1 MLRLQ
6 NEIGTPGER
15 GGIARKAFHLAIKT
29 KCSVGERGQA
39 PENVTGMENEVGTSR
54 FGEPPTD
61 PTLFFPSP
69 TPPPK
74 VEVSLQ
80 GEGSGAAIMLL

>member
-1 MLRLQ
+1 
-6 NEIGTPGER
+6 
-15 GGIARKAFHLAIKT
+15 
-29 KCSVGERGQA
+29 
-39 PENVTGMENEVGTSR
+39 MENEVGTSR